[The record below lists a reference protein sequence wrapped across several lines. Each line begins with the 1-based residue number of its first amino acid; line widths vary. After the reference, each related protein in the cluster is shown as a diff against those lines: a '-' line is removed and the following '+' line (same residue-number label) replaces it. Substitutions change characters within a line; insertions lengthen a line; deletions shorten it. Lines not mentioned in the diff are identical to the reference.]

1 MSYGVGTVAE
11 IDEKGAKYEAVCN
24 FGCPHTVTPVVRRP
38 ITIVE
43 EKKVRDLFSEG
54 WGNTGPKAPSLP
66 AFRAVEPDGTEWLRD
81 WDGWVNEVP
90 GPWKT
95 ADGRR
100 AESATTADP
109 AVRYAGRKSE
119 AYAFTDLTAA
129 GDQPVS

>member
-1 MSYGVGTVAE
+1 MSAGVGSVVA
-11 IDEKGAKYEAVCN
+11 IDEKGTPYEEVCN
-24 FGCPHTVTPVVRRP
+24 LGCPHTVTPVVRRS

-54 WGNTGPKAPSLP
+54 WGNTGPKPPSLP
-66 AFRAVEPDGTEWLRD
+66 AYRAVDSDGTEWLRD

-100 AESATTADP
+100 AENASVVVAP
-109 AVRYAGRKSE
+109 SVQYAGRKSE
-119 AYAFTDLTAA
+119 AYAFTDLTSA
-129 GDQPVS
+129 SH